1 MPYPLRM
8 PEDMREALESARR
21 DSGRSLN
28 AEIVARLEQSLSH
41 CGLDDSEL
49 PDAEDLRRASE
60 VSLMEVREAVWSEV
74 VKNIVN
80 ESRFGRRE
88 CYVQLSRIEGLDP
101 DSYTHAEILKFV
113 RERLEGK
120 GYSVEQPTLGE
131 LEVKW

>member
-1 MPYPLRM
+1 MRIRLS
-8 PEDMREALESARR
+8 PELKDRVEAESRAN
-21 DSGRSLN
+21 GRSMN
-28 AEIVARLEQSLSH
+28 SEIVARLEKSLASSVF
-41 CGLDDSEL
+41 DDSEL
-49 PDAEDLRRASE
+49 PSAEDLARASE

-74 VKNIVN
+74 VKNIIN

-88 CYVQLSRIEGLDP
+88 CYVQLSKIEGLDP